1 MKRRRAPSA
10 QTTGVLRALA
20 ADPTAWRYGYDLGAE
35 VGLKSGSLYPILIR
49 LAERGLLDATWEP
62 GPPGKPPRHM
72 YRLTGA
78 GVEAVAALP
87 AEHVPAARP
96 AMRRNLGRA

>member
-10 QTTGVLRALA
+10 QTIEVLRALG
-20 ADPTAWRYGYDLGAE
+20 ADPNAWRYGYDLGAE

-72 YRLTGA
+72 YRLSGA
-78 GVEAVAALP
+78 GVDALAALP
-87 AEHVPAARP
+87 AKHAPASRP
-96 AMRRNLGRA
+96 AMRRNLGQA